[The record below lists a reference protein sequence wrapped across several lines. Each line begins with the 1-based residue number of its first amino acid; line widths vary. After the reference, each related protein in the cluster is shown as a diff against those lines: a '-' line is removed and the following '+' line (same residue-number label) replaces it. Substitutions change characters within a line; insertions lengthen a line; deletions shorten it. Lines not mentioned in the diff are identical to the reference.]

1 MLILSISG
9 YSQLLWRINGKS
21 TRTTSYLLGTNAL
34 IPAKALDS
42 ISGVYRAFNKCNVV
56 VSAYSSY
63 SLDAES
69 ELKRAAVLPF
79 QKSIKDYLTDSSYVM
94 VDKELKKTIKFGLKE
109 MARLHPAMIRQIYI
123 AELFG
128 LATNIADDAQTDSY
142 FQRVAFVKG
151 IKVIGLQDY
160 SMYIA
165 GLFNPAKIQFYAD
178 KLVSDVAMRESYKT
192 FFVDLLRAYQSDN
205 LNKTI
210 AVASGVDKLLAF
222 EQVKKSLTEN
232 EMVKL
237 TDLLNTNSCF
247 FTVDVQQLAG
257 ENGVI
262 EQLRKAGY
270 EVKPYRK

>member
-1 MLILSISG
+1 LLILSVSA
-9 YSQLLWRINGKS
+9 YSQLLWRINGKN

-42 ISGVYRAFNKCNVV
+42 ITGVYRAFNKCNVV

-63 SLDAES
+63 SVDAES

-79 QKSIKDYLTDSSYVM
+79 QKSIKDYLADSSYIM

-109 MARLHPAMIRQIYI
+109 MALLHPAMIRQIYL

-142 FQRVAFVKG
+142 FQRVASVKG
-151 IKVIGLQDY
+151 VKVIGLQDY

-165 GLFNPAKIQFYAD
+165 GLFDPAKIQFYAD
-178 KLVSDVAMRESYKT
+178 KLVLDVTLRDSYKSL
-192 FFVDLLRAYQSDN
+192 FVDLLRAYQSDN
-205 LNKTI
+205 LVKTSEAAKVI
-210 AVASGVDKLLAF
+210 DNLLAF
-222 EQVKKSLTEN
+222 EQTKKPLTEN

-237 TDLLNTNSCF
+237 SDLLNTNSCF
-247 FTVDVQQLAG
+247 FTIDVQKLAG